1 MAETYIGKPCKRG
14 HDGLRYR
21 SSSDC
26 VQCAIERSTKWQ
38 RDNPEAV
45 AVKNKRWD
53 DAHPEQVKR
62 AAKIRRAKDPEKYNA
77 RTRRWRALDGGIKAR
92 AATERWR
99 QDKGKPAKVAIE
111 LRRRAHKAGAEG
123 SHTREEVLV
132 LFEQQQGLCG
142 HCHAQL
148 HLGKRG
154 FTEDHKIPI
163 SRGGSDYITNIWLLC
178 RRCNCSK
185 NDRTVEEWYEW
196 LCKMLS

>member
-38 RDNPEAV
+38 RDNPEA
-45 AVKNKRWD
+45 ANAGSKRWSD
-53 DAHPEQVKR
+53 SHPEQVR
-62 AAKIRRAKDPEKYNA
+62 VAHNRWVAANRDKTRAKYL
-77 RTRRWRALDGGIKAR
+77 RWRNAHLEEAR

-132 LFEQQQGLCG
+132 LFEQQRGLCG
-142 HCHAQL
+142 HCQTPL

-163 SRGGSDYITNIWLLC
+163 SRSGSDYIANIWLLC
-178 RRCNCSK
+178 RRCNSSK
-185 NDRTVEEWYEW
+185 NDRTVEEWYVW
-196 LCKMLS
+196 LFNAKL